1 MVVRAFDLSLLL
13 SNVVSAIR
21 KCIFQT
27 KQPKVLPYLKHF
39 KKLRVFTI
47 WNPASIHMVYSY
59 FKRVL
64 FSSDVVLCIPNP
76 LGFAC
81 RFGLVS
87 SEGGR
92 PLGSGHEDIRSC
104 RLCGMTSYFYLFL
117 TLWLISL
124 SSYVNHVFEVSINF
138 SVGFQPELEL
148 DRAFCGNQL
157 DFHICDVPNSFP
169 SQNSRTIAK
178 WTEPTTEASQTS
190 SWYSIFSFKDTTLS
204 TIITWHPQ

>member
-1 MVVRAFDLSLLL
+1 MLYLLL
-13 SNVVSAIR
+13 GNAYS
-21 KCIFQT
+21 
-27 KQPKVLPYLKHF
+27 KQNSPKSCHISSISRNWGFLPFGTLP
-39 KKLRVFTI
+39 VFTWSTVI
-47 WNPASIHMVYSY
+47 SREFCFLLTWCCAFRIHWD
-59 FKRVL
+59 L
-64 FSSDVVLCIPNP
+64 L
-76 LGFAC
+76 A
-81 RFGLVS
+81 GLAWS
-87 SEGGR
+87 QSEGGR
-92 PLGSGHEDIRSC
+92 PLESCHEDIRSC